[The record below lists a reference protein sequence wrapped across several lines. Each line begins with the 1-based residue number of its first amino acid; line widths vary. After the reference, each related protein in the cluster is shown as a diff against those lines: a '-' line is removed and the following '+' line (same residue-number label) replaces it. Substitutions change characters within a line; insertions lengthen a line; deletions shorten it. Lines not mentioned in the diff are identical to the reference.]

1 MISFHRRC
9 QIREEQKPVSNS
21 VFSLKLHSLLTIGPM
36 LVTAVLLTDNIIN
49 ESQSLRWKNITLLK
63 LTYLKINT

>member
-1 MISFHRRC
+1 MISFHRTC

-63 LTYLKINT
+63 LTRLKINT

>member
-21 VFSLKLHSLLTIGPM
+21 VFSLKLHSLLIIGPM
-36 LVTAVLLTDNIIN
+36 LVTAVLLTDNIN

-63 LTYLKINT
+63 LTCLKINT

>member
-36 LVTAVLLTDNIIN
+36 LVTAVLLTDNIN

-63 LTYLKINT
+63 LTCLEINT

>member
-1 MISFHRRC
+1 MISFHRTC
-9 QIREEQKPVSNS
+9 QIRKEQKPVSNS

-63 LTYLKINT
+63 LTRLKINT